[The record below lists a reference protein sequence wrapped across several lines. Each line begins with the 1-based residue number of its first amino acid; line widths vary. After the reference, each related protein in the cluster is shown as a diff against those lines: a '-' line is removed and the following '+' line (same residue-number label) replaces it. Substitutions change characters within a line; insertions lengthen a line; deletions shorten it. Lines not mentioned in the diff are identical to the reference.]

1 MSILSDLKFPEM
13 GLSVR
18 QRMVL
23 YRQLKRMLRI
33 ASLKE
38 SIQEL
43 ARRARET
50 RSGSKRAKACDL
62 MLHGI
67 ERNISIGESLL
78 TMAPSS
84 ECTIL
89 MIGERNGR
97 LTESLDSLIYLLEAQ
112 AGIVG
117 SIVRAAMYPTVLFL
131 VTIGMYVGFESYML
145 PIIETI
151 VSADK
156 LPELTLFVAQLARF
170 ISNYWFILIAGFFLS
185 GYGLLYSL
193 PVWTSEKRD
202 VLDQYPFYGTY
213 RDLQSAIFMISLS
226 SMQKAGASLDESI
239 KQIRTLSSPWM
250 KKHLDMMLWK
260 LRKVDSASEALDVGL
275 IPRDLMADVKIA
287 TKAGDLDIALEELG
301 REAITDFKG
310 KVNLLT
316 DIITPLGLLLVAN
329 NIVLIG
335 LAYYGAIM
343 SAS

>member
-1 MSILSDLKFPEM
+1 MSISTVLKLPEL

-18 QRMVL
+18 QRMIL

-43 ARRARET
+43 SRRAKES
-50 RSGSKRAKACDL
+50 RSGAKRAKACDM
-62 MLHGI
+62 MLHSL
-67 ERNISIGESLL
+67 ERNVSIGESLL

-97 LTESLDSLIYLLEAQ
+97 LTESLESLIYLLDSQ

-117 SIVRAAMYPTVLFL
+117 AIVRAALYPTVLFL

-151 VSADK
+151 VSVDK
-156 LPELTLFVAQLARF
+156 LPEITIFVGNLARF
-170 ISNYWFILIAGFFLS
+170 ISNYWFLLIAGFFLA
-185 GYGLLYSL
+185 GYGLIYSL
-193 PVWTSEKRD
+193 PVWTSKYRD
-202 VLDQYPFYGTY
+202 KLDQYPFYGTY
-213 RDLQSAIFMISLS
+213 RDLQSAIFMISLA

-301 REAITDFKG
+301 KEAISDFKT